1 VPSPKNAHQDQVINR
16 GLRPPHLHGEKIMD
30 FIVKT
35 QTLENYGA
43 HDTDGKF
50 SSGNAYWKFK
60 GGDDY
65 IVSDVNRP
73 ADAMAYIMAAHSS
86 NCISMKVIPTDVMT
100 ISQWEDELAELDKDY
115 AVYLLERAIR
125 VSPLKQ

>member
-1 VPSPKNAHQDQVINR
+1 
-16 GLRPPHLHGEKIMD
+16 MD

-50 SSGNAYWKFK
+50 SNGNAYWKFK

-115 AVYLLERAIR
+115 AVALLEQAIR

>member
-1 VPSPKNAHQDQVINR
+1 
-16 GLRPPHLHGEKIMD
+16 MD

-65 IVSDVNRP
+65 IVSDVERP
-73 ADAMAYIMAAHSS
+73 ADAMAYIMANHSH
-86 NCISMKVIPTDVMT
+86 NCISMKVMPVKVLTPRE
-100 ISQWEDELAELDKDY
+100 WEAELADLDEDY
-115 AVYLLERAIR
+115 AVFLLERAIR